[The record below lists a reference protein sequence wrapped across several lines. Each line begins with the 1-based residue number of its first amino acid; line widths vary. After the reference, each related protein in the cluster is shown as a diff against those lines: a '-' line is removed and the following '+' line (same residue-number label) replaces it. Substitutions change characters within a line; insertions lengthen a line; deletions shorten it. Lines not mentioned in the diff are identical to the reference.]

1 MEWILKAEG
10 LTKGFTLHTQ
20 GVVEIPV
27 LQRLELT
34 VCPGESIA
42 LVGPSGAGKSTLLR
56 LLYGNYVCGQGRILV
71 RHRDQIVDMA
81 RATPHEIIDIRR
93 WTMGYVSQFLR
104 IIPRVSAIDVV
115 AEPLRDRGAAM
126 EDARRVAEE
135 MLACL
140 NIPRR
145 LWGLS
150 PTTFSGGEQQRIN
163 MARGFV
169 APYPIM
175 VLDEPTASLDDVNKA
190 VVRAMINAARSRGTA
205 VISIFH
211 DEADRR
217 QVATRTIALRP
228 MTRNDDPDGSHF
240 SHAV

>member
-1 MEWILKAEG
+1 
-10 LTKGFTLHTQ
+10 
-20 GVVEIPV
+20 
-27 LQRLELT
+27 
-34 VCPGESIA
+34 
-42 LVGPSGAGKSTLLR
+42 
-56 LLYGNYVCGQGRILV
+56 
-71 RHRDQIVDMA
+71 
-81 RATPHEIIDIRR
+81 
-93 WTMGYVSQFLR
+93 
-104 IIPRVSAIDVV
+104 
-115 AEPLRDRGAAM
+115 M

-135 MLACL
+135 MLTSL

-145 LWGLS
+145 LWCLS

-163 MARGFV
+163 MARGFA

-175 VLDEPTASLDDVNKA
+175 VLDEPTASLDAVNKA

-205 VISIFH
+205 VISILH

>member
-1 MEWILKAEG
+1 MEWILRAKG

-20 GVVEIPV
+20 GAVEIPV
-27 LQRLELT
+27 LNRFDLE

-56 LLYGNYVCGQGRILV
+56 LLYGNYVCGEGRILV
-71 RHRDQIVDMA
+71 RHRDRVVDMT
-81 RATPHEIIDIRR
+81 RATPHEVIDIRR

-115 AEPLRDRGAAM
+115 AEPLQERGAAAQ
-126 EDARRVAEE
+126 DARRVAEE

-145 LWGLS
+145 LWRLS

-163 MARGFV
+163 IARGFV

-175 VLDEPTASLDDVNKA
+175 VLDEPTASLDDANKA
-190 VVRAMINAARSRGTA
+190 VARRIINEARSKGTA
-205 VISIFH
+205 IISIFH
-211 DEADRR
+211 DESDRR
-217 QVATRTIALRP
+217 QVATRNISIPP
-228 MTRNDDPDGSHF
+228 MSKCDDPDESRLA
-240 SHAV
+240 HAL